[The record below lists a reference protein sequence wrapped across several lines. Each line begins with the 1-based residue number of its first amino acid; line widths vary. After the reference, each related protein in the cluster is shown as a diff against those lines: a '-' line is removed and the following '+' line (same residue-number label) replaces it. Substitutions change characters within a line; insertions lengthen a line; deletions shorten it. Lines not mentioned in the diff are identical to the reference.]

1 MYRAELP
8 SNKDA
13 ARKGKGTSPQRRWY
27 QVMFGWVKHPYTY
40 LDVLALS
47 LDFWEDWHAVSQT
60 HAEMPASA
68 QALRQFIMSHHA
80 LCLKPRE
87 FACRRPQ
94 ESLGRRTRK
103 WRGYA
108 VT

>member
-13 ARKGKGTSPQRRWY
+13 ACKGKGTSPQRRWY

-40 LDVLALS
+40 LDVLALRYS
-47 LDFWEDWHAVSQT
+47 VPIFPKVTIQT
-60 HAEMPASA
+60 HAEMPALA

-87 FACRRPQ
+87 FARRRPQ
-94 ESLGRRTRK
+94 ESLGRRIRK